1 MERECC
7 KMYLSVIVPCY
18 KSSKTL
24 DELVKLTSSELN
36 KIGVEQFEFVLVNDC
51 SPDDGST

>member
-36 KIGVEQFEFVLVNDC
+36 KIGVEQFEFCL
-51 SPDDGST
+51 